1 MLTCVAQLKGVVKH
15 NMMVEAENKIKS
27 QELQNLSSDLGK
39 KIETFEKEKSEA
51 GDLNKLC
58 EEELKLKRNE
68 VAAKEK
74 RWQRLAEVQRLCSE
88 ETDKKKDEWALV
100 LEKIKES
107 EKQFEMKSLELASKK
122 KELGLVRESIEV
134 SDSELE
140 LKKKDLELTLS
151 KIEESGQ
158 QLADVNEQLDLKS
171 KELEE
176 IERELKLKRY
186 LREMNTVFVKREK
199 QPISVSSQQ
208 NDAEEETELI
218 DTFTLHGISAS
229 LLRHEIT
236 SLLRDTPNPA
246 EFVLERV
253 QDGIRQGSSF
263 QDTFL
268 ETLVLIFEELAKVQ
282 QLDEVAKTQ
291 GPDKSQLLQL
301 QAAEVAALWKEKI
314 AIKAPRSSLEALAFL
329 MFIMAF
335 GLKTLIN
342 EEEAALLAWSIA
354 QYEQAPM
361 LFEYLSIS
369 LTIRG

>member
-1 MLTCVAQLKGVVKH
+1 MKSKELDLHKNQIESEEKKLSQLKRE
-15 NMMVEAENKIKS
+15 ME
-27 QELQNLSSDLGK
+27 
-39 KIETFEKEKSEA
+39 
-51 GDLNKLC
+51 
-58 EEELKLKRNE
+58 E
-68 VAAKEK
+68 VADL
-74 RWQRLAEVQRLCSE
+74 R
-88 ETDKKKDEWALV
+88 
-100 LEKIKES
+100 
-107 EKQFEMKSLELASKK
+107 
-122 KELGLVRESIEV
+122 
-134 SDSELE
+134 
-140 LKKKDLELTLS
+140 KKDLELNLS

-176 IERELKLKRY
+176 IERELKLKRH

-199 QPISVSSQQ
+199 QPISDSRQQ
-208 NDAEEETELI
+208 NDAEEETEPI

-229 LLRHEIT
+229 LLRHEIS

-253 QDGIRQGSSF
+253 QDQK
-263 QDTFL
+263 DTFL

-369 LTIRG
+369 LTIREVVEELIKKSEYISAVRLICLFKLDQPL